1 MAASSPADDCRAR
14 MSDEAG
20 KIAEDYEAN
29 LRVLA
34 AFEREGVRYAVV
46 GAAALN
52 MR

>member
-1 MAASSPADDCRAR
+1 